1 MRELSELY
9 AKTTGLTV
17 DIDKL
22 IEAAESQE
30 EKAKLFSKLSW
41 SIQRGKH
48 VDNVEGYLTKDYVI
62 LVKELA
68 EELNINIADDAD
80 GDGDVDS
87 TDERINKEL
96 EKVEEFFSEIDI
108 EVGDSSTD

>member
-1 MRELSELY
+1 MTDATYS
-9 AKTTGLTV
+9 AK
-17 DIDKL
+17 
-22 IEAAESQE
+22 
-30 EKAKLFSKLSW
+30 
-41 SIQRGKH
+41 
-48 VDNVEGYLTKDYVI
+48 
-62 LVKELA
+62 
-68 EELNINIADDAD
+68 DDAD